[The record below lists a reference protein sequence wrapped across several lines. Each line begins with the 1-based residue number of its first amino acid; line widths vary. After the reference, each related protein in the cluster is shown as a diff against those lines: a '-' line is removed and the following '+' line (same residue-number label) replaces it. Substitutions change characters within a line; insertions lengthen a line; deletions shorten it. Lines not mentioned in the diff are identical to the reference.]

1 MMGWH
6 EDIPRYSYD
15 SDGNPEIETDSD
27 SDTEKYVYILFDTID
42 HEVSCVSDSMDKL
55 VKYYFEKIISSS
67 HDLESYISEYKLTL
81 PLNYE
86 DKKVIDAFDNDIDEN
101 YELFT
106 SVIT

>member
-1 MMGWH
+1 MEVVWH
-6 EDIPRYSYD
+6 EDSDEYS
-15 SDGNPEIETDSD
+15 ETDSD
-27 SDTEKYVYILFDTID
+27 SETEKFVYILFDTID

-81 PLNYE
+81 PIDYE
-86 DKKVIDAFDNDIDEN
+86 DKKVIDAFDNDISEN

-106 SVIT
+106 SVLI